1 MKKLRGTGVAI
12 ITPFK
17 SDSSIDFAS
26 LGKVINHVINGGVTY
41 IVSLGTTGEAVTLS
55 KDEKHAII
63 SYTLE
68 VVNKRV
74 PVVVGIGGNNTK
86 ELIGYIRES
95 DLSEVDAIL
104 SVSPYYNKP
113 NQRGIYQHYKAI
125 AASSPVPVILY
136 NVPSR
141 TGANMTAE
149 TCLQLAADCD
159 NIIGVKEA
167 SSDMLQTMK
176 ILRDKPED
184 FLLICGD
191 DLNALPVISSGG
203 AGLISV
209 LANAYPAQW
218 SEMVNHALKANL
230 KAAREIQY
238 KFIELIELLFIDGSP
253 AGVKAMLSSMDLCQN
268 NVRLP
273 LVPVNRSVQTRIQ
286 KAMDD
291 LKSISAKV

>member
-12 ITPFK
+12 VTPFK
-17 SDSSIDFAS
+17 NDSSIDFAS

-55 KDEKHAII
+55 RDEKHAIV

-68 VVNKRV
+68 VVNKRI

-86 ELIGYIRES
+86 ELIGCIREF
-95 DLSEVDAIL
+95 DLSDVDAIL

-125 AASSPVPVILY
+125 ASSSPVPVILY

-149 TCLQLAADCD
+149 TCLQLAADCE
-159 NIIGVKEA
+159 NVIGVKEA
-167 SSDMLQTMK
+167 SSDMLQIMK

-191 DLNALPVISSGG
+191 DLNALPVIASGG

-209 LANAYPAQW
+209 LANAYPAPW
-218 SEMVNHALKANL
+218 SEMVNQALKTNL
-230 KAAREIQY
+230 KAARDIQY
-238 KFIELIELLFIDGSP
+238 KLIELIELLFIDGSP
-253 AGVKAMLSSMDLCQN
+253 AGVKAMLSNMDLCHN
-268 NVRLP
+268 YVRLP
-273 LVPVNRSVQTRIQ
+273 LVPVHRSIQSRIQ

-291 LKSISAKV
+291 LKS